1 MPDELKVE
9 LRQPHGKLE
18 NRRMR
23 AVGKV
28 PAVLYGHGQENVSL
42 TVEADAF
49 RLILRHG
56 SRLVNLTGAVN
67 DSAFIRELQ
76 WDTWGAHL
84 LHIDFTRISLH
95 EKVEI
100 DVEIGLKGEAPGVR
114 EGGVVQQ
121 LVHHVKID
129 CPAGSIPDRLW
140 VSINQLKLEDEIKVG
155 ALELPQGATLLDDPE
170 LIAVQC
176 VVPAEAPEEEAGVS
190 GPAEPEVIGGKKEE
204 EGEEE

>member
-9 LRQPHGKLE
+9 LRQPKGKLS

-23 AVGKV
+23 GVGQI

-42 TVEADAF
+42 TVDADAF
-49 RLILRHG
+49 RMILRHG
-56 SRLVNLTGAVN
+56 SRLVTLTGAVN

-84 LHIDFTRISLH
+84 LHVDFTRISLH

-129 CPAGSIPDRLW
+129 CPAGSIPERLW
-140 VSINQLKLEDEIKVG
+140 VSVNQLKLDGEIKVG
-155 ALELPQGATLLDDPE
+155 ELQLPEGAALLDDPE

-176 VVPAEAPEEEAGVS
+176 VVPAEAPEEEAGAA
-190 GPAEPEVIGGKKEE
+190 GPAEPEVIGAKKEE
-204 EGEEE
+204 EGAEE